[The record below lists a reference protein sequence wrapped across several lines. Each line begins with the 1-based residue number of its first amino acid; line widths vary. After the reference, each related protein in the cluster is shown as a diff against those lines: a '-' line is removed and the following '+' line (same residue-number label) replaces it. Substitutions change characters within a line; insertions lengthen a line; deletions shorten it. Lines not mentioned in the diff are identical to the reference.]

1 MYPCQSF
8 ESYYDCQSSYG
19 TLTRQVYTKQTVS
32 TESKLTVLAFT
43 EQHVLI
49 MNHFKEHLTQRVS
62 HLSLYRAPF

>member
-19 TLTRQVYTKQTVS
+19 TLTRQVYTK
-32 TESKLTVLAFT
+32 SKLTVLALT